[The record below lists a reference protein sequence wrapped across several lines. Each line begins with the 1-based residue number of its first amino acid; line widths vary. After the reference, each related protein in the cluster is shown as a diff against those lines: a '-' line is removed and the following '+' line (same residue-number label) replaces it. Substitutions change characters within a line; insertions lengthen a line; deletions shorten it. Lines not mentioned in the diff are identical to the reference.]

1 MAAALVHSGQAPETV
16 RSLADLVEP
25 EALKTALAFFWSRN
39 GKRKTGQIH
48 NFALTAIKIA
58 KWWVKSP
65 PEQVAAL
72 QAIRR
77 QVNPKQTGMTA
88 RNRAR
93 LRQFDDPENR
103 RRLIN
108 LPQMILRSLP
118 RSERPSYGQAIRLQS
133 AMAIEILLNAPMR
146 AKNLAS
152 LHLGRHV
159 IRTRAGG
166 TRHIVL
172 SPQEVKNSTE
182 LAFEVSDVLGELM
195 DIYVARCRPLL
206 SCDPREYLFPAR
218 EGGAKTPAQLA
229 AQIKR
234 TIAQETGIILN
245 AHAFRHLSAM
255 LFLTA
260 NPGEYETVRLFL
272 GHKSLTTTVR
282 AYCGLEQA
290 DALRRLDALI
300 DSHRN
305 KPEPVS

>member
-1 MAAALVHSGQAPETV
+1 V
-16 RSLADLVEP
+16 
-25 EALKTALAFFWSRN
+25 
-39 GKRKTGQIH
+39 
-48 NFALTAIKIA
+48 
-58 KWWVKSP
+58 
-65 PEQVAAL
+65 
-72 QAIRR
+72 
-77 QVNPKQTGMTA
+77 
-88 RNRAR
+88 
-93 LRQFDDPENR
+93 
-103 RRLIN
+103 
-108 LPQMILRSLP
+108 
-118 RSERPSYGQAIRLQS
+118 
-133 AMAIEILLNAPMR
+133 AIEILPNAPMR

-152 LHLGRHV
+152 LHLGRNV
-159 IRTRAGG
+159 VRTRAGG

-172 SPQEVKNSTE
+172 PPQEVKNNTE

-206 SCDPREYLFPAR
+206 NCDPGGYLFPAR
-218 EGGAKTPAQLA
+218 KGGAKTPAQLA

-300 DSHRN
+300 DSHRR
-305 KPEPVS
+305 KLEAVS